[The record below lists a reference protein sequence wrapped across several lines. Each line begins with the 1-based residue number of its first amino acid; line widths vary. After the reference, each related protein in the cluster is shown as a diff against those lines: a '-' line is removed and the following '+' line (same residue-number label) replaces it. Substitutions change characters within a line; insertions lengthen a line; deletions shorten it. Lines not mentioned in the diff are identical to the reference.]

1 MKGNIRMDKFDQYKR
16 LLRLGIAGIEIFI
29 ETLFFVYVWDKVYR
43 ELRVTIF
50 LNKGN
55 WMMIGFYVLY
65 LMVFVYLYG
74 GTKYAYYKK
83 GQLILSQTL
92 GTIIAN
98 ALMYIQ
104 IIMVV
109 GRFPFP
115 TIWPMLVM
123 SAADLV
129 VIMLINQLS
138 DGIFKKM
145 FPPKRLLLICDM
157 AYRENLIRKLSGRKD
172 LYTVTRC
179 VSAAEPLV
187 KLQQEVQDCDA
198 MMLYGLEE
206 QKRNDLVKFC
216 YEKSIRIYV
225 APEISDLLLRGAD
238 RVHSFD
244 TPFLLL
250 RNSGIS
256 FEQRVMKRAMD
267 VIISGCML
275 LVASPFML
283 LTAIAIKMEDH
294 GPALFK
300 QERVTLNGRKFY
312 IYKFRSMYMDA
323 EARKAELDAEKNGAQ
338 FSSKND
344 SRITKVGKFI
354 RATRLDELPQLL
366 NILKGDMSIVGPR
379 PERQQYIDEFCKET
393 PEFIYR
399 LKVKAGLTGYAQI
412 YGKYNTTPLDK
423 LKLDLMYIESYSV
436 LLDMKLIFLT
446 LKIMFTKESTEGV
459 EEGQNH
465 A

>member
-29 ETLFFVYVWDKVYR
+29 ETLFFVYVWDEVYR
-43 ELRVTIF
+43 ELRVTMF

-65 LMVFVYLYG
+65 LVVFVYLYG

-138 DGIFKKM
+138 GGIFKKM

-157 AYRENLIRKLSGRKD
+157 AYKENLIRKLSGRKD

-275 LVASPFML
+275 LVASPL

-312 IYKFRSMYMDA
+312 IYKFRSMIV
-323 EARKAELDAEKNGAQ
+323 DAEKNGAQ

-459 EEGQNH
+459 DEGQNH